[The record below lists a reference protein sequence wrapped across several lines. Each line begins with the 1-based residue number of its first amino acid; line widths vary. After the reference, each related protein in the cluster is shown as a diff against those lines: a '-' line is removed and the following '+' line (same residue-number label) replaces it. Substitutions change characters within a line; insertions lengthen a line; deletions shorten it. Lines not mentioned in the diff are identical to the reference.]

1 MLHEIDDALQA
12 LMTDEMGRIPGC
24 PIYNLRQV
32 TLETPGDALRLR
44 DGEANVNLY
53 LYDVRENVELRDE
66 GSRRPHRPGVGGD
79 AGMRPAPT
87 RVDLSYLIT
96 AHAGGDTRTEHHLL
110 SDAYAVL
117 LRSPVLPAAYLTPA
131 LQALGPCLV
140 SLQVAFPGDLSRAD
154 LSALWQALDGPLRPA
169 LHLVVTFPFDT
180 GVTRWTKVVLE
191 APRVTL
197 LPSAPVLVTGIVL
210 DGNRETPLAGAV
222 VMRTDGPGSPPESG
236 TLPESDAEGI
246 FILPPL
252 SPGIH
257 TLSIRHEGYRVAY
270 ATVTVPPP
278 DRVGTHIPPVVIA
291 LRPE

>member
-12 LMTDEMGRIPGC
+12 LMTDELGRIPGC

-66 GSRRPHRPGVGGD
+66 GGRRPRLPGRYGD
-79 AGMRPAPT
+79 AGTRPAPT

-110 SDAYAVL
+110 SDVYAVL
-117 LRSPVLPAAYLTPA
+117 LRSPIVPDAYLPPA

-169 LHLVVTFPFDT
+169 LHLVVTFPFDAGT
-180 GVTRWTKVVLE
+180 TRWTKVVQD

-197 LPSAPVLVTGIVL
+197 LPSSDVLVTGIVL
-210 DGNRETPLAGAV
+210 DGNTEVPLAGAV
-222 VMRTDGPGSPPESG
+222 ITWGADPQSGPEVGIP
-236 TLPESDAEGI
+236 PESDADGI

-252 SPGIH
+252 TPGTH
-257 TLSIRHEGYRVAY
+257 TLSIRREGYRAVY
-270 ATVTVPPP
+270 ASVTVPPP
-278 DRVGTHIPPVVIA
+278 DRVGTSIPPVVIA